1 MTGRGL
7 LDPLFTTRAV
17 AEAVSDRAWL
27 QAMLDVE
34 AALATAQAR
43 LGIIP
48 PAAAEAITEACDADR
63 FDLDALARASAAAG
77 VPVVP
82 LVRALERAVPEAA
95 ASYVH
100 KGATSQDIL
109 DSAAMLVAA
118 RALAPI
124 LDDLDRVASAC
135 ARLAADHRDTVMA
148 GRTLLQQ
155 AVPTTFGLK
164 AAGWL
169 VGVDDARARLAEVR
183 DSRLAA
189 QFGGAAGTLASLDE
203 HGVAVMEALADELG
217 LARPPLPWHTN
228 RVRVAELA
236 AALGTVTGILGK
248 IAADVLLLA
257 QTEVAEVAEPQGP
270 GRGASSAMPH
280 KRNPVGSVLAA
291 ACASRAP
298 GLVATLLASMA
309 HEHERAAGAWHAEWE
324 SLTDLLR
331 VTGGAA
337 GHVRE
342 VLDGLRVDAARM
354 RANLDATAGLLLA
367 EGVTGLLAGPLGR
380 PAARAVVEEACR
392 AAVESGR
399 PLRDV
404 LLDDE
409 RVSARLG
416 PDEIDAALDPAAATG
431 AAGQLIE
438 RALARHH
445 RAGGPA
451 NA

>member
-7 LDPLFTTRAV
+7 FDPLFTTRAV

-48 PAAAEAITEACDADR
+48 PAAAKAIKETCDADR
-63 FDLDALARASAAAG
+63 FDLDALARAAAAAG

-118 RALAPI
+118 RALTPI

-164 AAGWL
+164 VAGWL

-203 HGVAVMEALADELG
+203 HGLAVMEALADELG
-217 LARPPLPWHTN
+217 LARPPLPWHTD

-291 ACASRAP
+291 ACARRAP
-298 GLVATLLASMA
+298 GLVATLLASMT

-342 VLDGLRVDAARM
+342 VLDGLRVDAVRM
-354 RANLDATAGLLLA
+354 RANLDATGGLLMA

-380 PAARAVVEEACR
+380 PAARVVVEEACR

-399 PLRDV
+399 PRRAV

-409 RVSARLG
+409 RASARLG